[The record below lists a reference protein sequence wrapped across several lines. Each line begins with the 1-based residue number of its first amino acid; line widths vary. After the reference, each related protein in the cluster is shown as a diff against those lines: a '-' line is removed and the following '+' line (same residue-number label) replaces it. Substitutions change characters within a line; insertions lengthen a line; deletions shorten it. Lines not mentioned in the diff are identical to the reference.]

1 MIIVVLCHREHD
13 EKLKGKIISV
23 SLKGSRS
30 IRTRWLS
37 LAKVETATFDLIT
50 SFYVINTNMIPKG
63 IATLTHQ

>member
-13 EKLKGKIISV
+13 EKLKGKIMFV

-37 LAKVETATFDLIT
+37 LVKVETATFDLIT
-50 SFYVINTNMIPKG
+50 NFYVINM
-63 IATLTHQ
+63 